1 MFSFLLKCIFIQK
14 KKQVERWRSDERR
27 ERFVIKFSKTIQ
39 ISNSLFNDTSK
50 QSNSGAHLSCV
61 SLLLY
66 CALHALQWEM
76 KAHGAVISS
85 DKHSQKYIKCVYGI
99 VKFPEDIFPDYKTA
113 GNEKHTSEL

>member
-1 MFSFLLKCIFIQK
+1 MEGWS
-14 KKQVERWRSDERR
+14 SDESR
-27 ERFVIKFSKTIQ
+27 ERFVIKFKTIQ

-50 QSNSGAHLSCV
+50 QSNSGAPSVLCV
-61 SLLLY
+61 SLLLC

-99 VKFPEDIFPDYKTA
+99 VKFPEETIKLQVMK
-113 GNEKHTSEL
+113 NTSEL